1 VLFRSVDKSAL
12 EEFVHALQS
21 ENLDESLYTEETW
34 SVFASALAD
43 AESVLAN
50 EDATQ
55 EEVDEALLNLTEAF
69 DNLEL
74 IEEPPMEGVD
84 KSALEELVSSVQSED
99 LDESLY
105 TEETWSVFASA
116 LAEAE
121 SVLVNEDAT
130 QEEVDEALLNLTE
143 AFENLELIEEP
154 PVEEVDKSALEEF
167 VHALQSENLDESL
180 YTEETWSVFASAL
193 AGAEARG
200 VDEEAME

>member
-69 DNLEL
+69 N
-74 IEEPPMEGVD
+74 
-84 KSALEELVSSVQSED
+84 
-99 LDESLY
+99 
-105 TEETWSVFASA
+105 
-116 LAEAE
+116 
-121 SVLVNEDAT
+121 
-130 QEEVDEALLNLTE
+130 
-143 AFENLELIEEP
+143 NLELIEEP
-154 PVEEVDKSALEEF
+154 PVEEVDKSNLVELLNTILSEQLNQSAYTEDSWFVLEEAIEYATHI
-167 VHALQSENLDESL
+167 VEKENA
-180 YTEETWSVFASAL
+180 TEE
-193 AGAEARG
+193 
-200 VDEEAME
+200 